1 MNAADGRM
9 YYYSSQVC
17 YYFFFLPFFF
27 FGLGNQHQQLGQVL
41 ERNKKNT
48 PEGYGH
54 KVKQSRTPKNRKV
67 QLAPR
72 RLPAALYIRY
82 FFLFKKKKEPH
93 CFICV
98 CKGRRW
104 ENGSTC
110 ISPTGP

>member
-1 MNAADGRM
+1 MLAKCAII
-9 YYYSSQVC
+9 
-17 YYFFFLPFFF
+17 YFFFSSFF

-54 KVKQSRTPKNRKV
+54 KVKQSRTPQNRKV

-82 FFLFKKKKEPH
+82 SFFFFKENRTSLFY
-93 CFICV
+93 ICV
-98 CKGRRW
+98 
-104 ENGSTC
+104 
-110 ISPTGP
+110 